1 MSPSPVK
8 PRHGVL
14 LTGDIPAVHEGGAR
28 PGVFHTDR
36 ERAAASYA
44 RLREVDG
51 ALPGHGDPVR
61 GWSPT

>member
-1 MSPSPVK
+1 M
-8 PRHGVL
+8 L